1 MSGKPLASDCAPP
14 KLCRQYVESLAAAL
28 GADGGEGGTVRAV
41 FPDAG
46 CAAYLKQRWGDTL
59 PFRLASL
66 NDRLVVQP
74 GDVAVVVCAPDPQ
87 GVEASQ
93 RVASACGE
101 TVACVLLNPRLAS
114 GDAGVGLN
122 ARRLRD
128 RFVGGFTVAYSLRP
142 FGDGTVFKRYPGNY
156 KVFGPD
162 PDRRGRLLL
171 LSEQLR
177 RPDSEEVADL
187 MLAAS
192 GAAASD
198 AEGGAGV
205 LESLVKTVG
214 SMFRFMSSLAK

>member
-1 MSGKPLASDCAPP
+1 
-14 KLCRQYVESLAAAL
+14 
-28 GADGGEGGTVRAV
+28 V

-46 CAAYLKQRWGDTL
+46 CAAYLKQLWSGGEPL
-59 PFRLASL
+59 SFRVASL

-93 RVASACGE
+93 RVAAACGE
-101 TVACVLLNPRLAS
+101 GVACVLLNPRLAS

-156 KVFGPD
+156 QVFAPD
-162 PDRRGRLLL
+162 PARRGRLML
-171 LSEQLR
+171 LSEQIR
-177 RPDSEEVADL
+177 RPDAEEVADL
-187 MLAAS
+187 MIEAARPDAGARDGS
-192 GAAASD
+192 AAAGRAGS
-198 AEGGAGV
+198 GV
-205 LESLVKTVG
+205 LESAVKSVT
-214 SMFRFMSSLAK
+214 SMLRFMQSLAK